1 MSQPALEALESTQ
14 VRVDRWANGKVEAV
28 VDPVAEEVPVALV
41 YNGISH
47 AVMLASPSHLEDFGV
62 GFSLTEGIIDHA
74 GEVYDCSVQQE
85 ESGMTVQMEVASEKM
100 MRLKERKRSLAGR
113 TGCGLCGTESLQH
126 AIRTPQPVP
135 NGHTLTAAGLHVAFE
150 QLRQQQLLQLQTGAT
165 HAAAWLAQ
173 DGDVR
178 TIREDIGRHN
188 AVDKLIGALLR
199 SGEDVSAGTVIVTS
213 RASYE
218 IVQKVAAAGIQA
230 LAAIS
235 APTGL
240 AIRMAEDANITLL
253 GFVRD
258 GRHVAY
264 THPGRLI

>member
-1 MSQPALEALESTQ
+1 MSQLALEATRVQ
-14 VRVDRWANGKVEAV
+14 VDRWAEGRTEAF
-28 VDPVAEEVPVALV
+28 VDHVAEEVPVALV

-47 AVMLASPSHLEDFGV
+47 AVMLASPSNLEDFGA
-62 GFSLTEGIIDHA
+62 GFSLTEGIVDHL
-74 GEVYDCSVQQE
+74 GEIYEYSVEQE
-85 ESGMTVQMEVASEKM
+85 DAGMTVQMRVAGDKM
-100 MRLKERKRSLAGR
+100 MRLKERKRSMAGR
-113 TGCGLCGTESLQH
+113 TGCGLCGAESLQH

-135 NGHTLTAAGLHVAFE
+135 NGHTLTAAALHNAFD
-150 QLRQQQLLQLQTGAT
+150 QLRPRQLLQLQTGAT
-165 HAAAWLAQ
+165 HAAAWLAAN
-173 DGDVR
+173 GEVS
-178 TIREDIGRHN
+178 IVREDIGRHN

-199 SGEDVSAGTVIVTS
+199 SGEDVSAGAVIVTS

-218 IVQKVAAAGIQA
+218 ILQKVAAAGIQA

-253 GFVRD
+253 GFVRE

-264 THPGRLI
+264 SHPQRLV